1 MQKQSTALITL
12 IFINFFISYSSFAS
26 EADKEIEK
34 ILSLKTAPTGIV
46 FEIVTG
52 AANSLEWALPKTQAY
67 IKKLRTRFP
76 QLDIAIVTHGNEQF
90 ALTSTNKKNTKKCIL
105 LHNNLYRVSMSRSM
119 YVVHMPAGKT

>member
-1 MQKQSTALITL
+1 MKKKFTLIIILIISNLFFTQTAL
-12 IFINFFISYSSFAS
+12 A
-26 EADKEIEK
+26 ADTDK

-90 ALTSTNKKNTKKCIL
+90 ALTSTNKKIQKGAFSYTTTCT
-105 LHNNLYRVSMSRSM
+105 
-119 YVVHMPAGKT
+119 G